1 MKIDITTRKLYF
13 GFPVIL
19 IGYKDKKW
27 GYNVTAGSSSYS
39 LGRTITI
46 GLVTENNAAKNI
58 KEYKEFTI
66 NIPYRDILE
75 KVEVAGF
82 NSGEDKL
89 EIADI
94 SYSMAK
100 HIDAPILDE
109 CVLSLECRVASIIEY
124 EGYAN
129 IIGSIE
135 RRVIS
140 KELVDANGNLK
151 YDEFNP
157 VYFLGDDKKRK
168 YRFFSDESKELGDYI
183 KGK

>member
-1 MKIDITTRKLYF
+1 MKIDMTTRKLYF

-27 GYNVTAGSSSYS
+27 GSNVTAGSSSYS

-46 GLVTENNAAKNI
+46 GLVAENNAAKNI

-109 CVLSLECRVASIIEY
+109 CILSLECRVASIIEY

>member
-1 MKIDITTRKLYF
+1 M
-13 GFPVIL
+13 
-19 IGYKDKKW
+19 
-27 GYNVTAGSSSYS
+27 
-39 LGRTITI
+39 
-46 GLVTENNAAKNI
+46 AKN
-58 KEYKEFTI
+58 
-66 NIPYRDILE
+66 
-75 KVEVAGF
+75 
-82 NSGEDKL
+82 
-89 EIADI
+89 
-94 SYSMAK
+94 
-100 HIDAPILDE
+100 IDAPILDE

-157 VYFLGDDKKRK
+157 VYFLGDDEKRK
-168 YRFFSDESKELGDYI
+168 YRFLSDESKELGDYI